1 MLGTHK
7 NMDRTEELIRHLF
20 TSLNPI
26 IEELRLKQEVSE
38 GEIEILK
45 AQRANTPDPTKFS
58 WDDLK
63 QYGDS
68 QKATGEAEGAMW
80 IVTALTKAISE
91 FKSK

>member
-1 MLGTHK
+1 
-7 NMDRTEELIRHLF
+7 MDRTEDLIRHLF

-26 IEELRLKQEVSE
+26 IEEIILKQEVSE
-38 GEIEILK
+38 GEIEILN
-45 AQRANTPDPTKFS
+45 AQRADTPDATRFS

-63 QYGDS
+63 QFGDS

-80 IVTALTKAISE
+80 VLTALTKAISE